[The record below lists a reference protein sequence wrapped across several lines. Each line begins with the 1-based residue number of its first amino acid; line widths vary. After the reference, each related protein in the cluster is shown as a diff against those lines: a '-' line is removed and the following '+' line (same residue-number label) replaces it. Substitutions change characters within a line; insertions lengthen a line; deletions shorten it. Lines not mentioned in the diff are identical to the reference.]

1 MKVNYYRKLLL
12 WDGVELTPTEMIVY
26 DFLLTKSISICYDA
40 FEKDGSG
47 INYDVLAEFLEL
59 SNNKLDLY
67 SISYRKLANELG
79 ISVASAY
86 NSLNKLKKLGLI
98 GKEWIFCDI
107 GVTISGYFPLRMDL
121 KNEISGKLLVFYS
134 WLCDRAKNNIVDA
147 YRSTIAKYFNDK
159 ETNIH
164 NMIQRLYKLGFV
176 ERPEYYKGIYGKLK
190 LLK

>member
-47 INYDVLAEFLEL
+47 INYDALAEFLEL
-59 SNNKLDLY
+59 SDNKLDLY
-67 SISYRKLANELG
+67 SISYRKLAEELN
-79 ISVASAY
+79 ISLASTY
-86 NSLNKLKKLGLI
+86 NSINHLKQLKRLGDD
-98 GKEWIFCDI
+98 WIYCNI
-107 GVTISGYFPLRMDL
+107 EIIKGGYFAIRVDL
-121 KNEISGKLLVFYS
+121 KHELSGKLLIFYS
-134 WLCDRAKNNIVDA
+134 WLCDRAKDNIVDA

-159 ETNIH
+159 ESNIH
-164 NMIQRLYKLGFV
+164 NMLQRLYKLKFV
-176 ERPEYYKGIYGKLK
+176 ERAEYYKGIYGKLK